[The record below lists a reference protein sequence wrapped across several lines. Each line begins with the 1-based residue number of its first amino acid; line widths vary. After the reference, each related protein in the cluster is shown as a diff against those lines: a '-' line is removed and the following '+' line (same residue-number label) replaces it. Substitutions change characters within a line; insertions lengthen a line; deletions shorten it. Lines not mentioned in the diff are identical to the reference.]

1 MTIQKVLAI
10 AYVVSQ
16 FYINID
22 LLDKTERLQTD
33 VKKLIKTQNTQ
44 LR

>member
-10 AYVVSQ
+10 VFVVCQ

-33 VKKLIKTQNTQ
+33 VKKLVKAQNTQ